1 MAWASIGFGGPSALI
16 RRGNPAVRIVSSA
29 CLFARSKT
37 AKTFHA
43 WVQAKGI
50 GLRPAGNA

>member
-43 WVQAKGI
+43 WVQANGI